1 MLLPRQNLYP
11 GKLAGAW
18 RRELD
23 GLVASDAVN
32 RLWAKD
38 ETLWQ
43 GNGGRRRLVGENLAW
58 LDLPERIGKYMAKAG
73 ELAPVAQSEGFQ
85 DVVLIGMGGPNL
97 AAETLLNTSA
107 EKRYRRVFVLDSTDP
122 SAIRAVDEQLD
133 HAATLFVVV
142 GKSGK
147 RIETH
152 ALMLYFLN
160 RLKALRVSEPGLHF
174 VAVTEKDSYLAELAR
189 NYGFLQTFLDP
200 PGIKG
205 RYSSLLHFG
214 LLSSAIWKY
223 ERKTLVSRAIAMRE
237 VCRQSPTVDV
247 NPAPGLAAFLAAGA
261 IEGSNKLLLLGTRS
275 VQPLTY
281 RIGQLV
287 GASTCKQGQGLL
299 PVCDEIPRWLEIYRQ
314 GFLAAILK
322 MRGDEDSEV
331 NEFEMKLRRAGA
343 PTVSIEMDSPEELG
357 VEVFKWEIATALACV
372 PLNVNP
378 FDEPDVQENR
388 ERVSG
393 MLEEQ
398 SAKQERPARTAR
410 VRERGIVLYAEAG
423 TRLQISTL
431 NLFEALRTFLA
442 AREADGYLAIIT
454 YAGSKPETDAALGR
468 LREQL
473 VARLGI
479 PVSLSAGPRYLRNFE
494 QVYKGGPSRG
504 LFLILTTEPPADL
517 GIPGAG
523 YTFGQLQLALALS
536 DFESLGAR
544 QMLVMQ
550 LHFTLGLEQG
560 LSELEHLVHKL

>member
-1 MLLPRQNLYP
+1 LLLPRQNVYP

-23 GLVASDAVN
+23 ELVARDAVN

-38 ETLWQ
+38 ETLWR
-43 GNGGRRRLVGENLAW
+43 GAGGQARLVGENLTW
-58 LDLPERIGKYMAKAG
+58 LDLPERVGAYMAKAE
-73 ELAPVAQSEGFQ
+73 ELAGVAHAEGLQ
-85 DVVLIGMGGPNL
+85 DVVVIGMGGPNL

-133 HAATLFVVV
+133 YAATLFVVV
-142 GKSGK
+142 EKAGK

-160 RLKALRVSEPGLHF
+160 RLKALRVSEPGRHF
-174 VAVTEKDSYLAELAR
+174 VAVTERDSYLSVLAKH
-189 NYGFLQTFLDP
+189 NGFLEIFFDP

-223 ERKTLVSRAIAMRE
+223 EPQTLVSRAIAMRE

-275 VQPLTY
+275 VQALTY

-287 GASTCKQGQGLL
+287 GASMCKQGQGLL
-299 PVCDEIPRWLEIYRQ
+299 PICDEMPRWLEMYRQ

-322 MRGDEDSEV
+322 MRGDADLEAK
-331 NEFEMKLRRAGA
+331 EFEMELRRAGA
-343 PTVSIEMDSPEELG
+343 PTVSIEMESPEELG

-378 FDEPDVQENR
+378 FDEPDVQESR

-393 MLEEQ
+393 MLEELA
-398 SAKQERPARTAR
+398 AKQGRPPRTAR
-410 VRERGIVLYAEAG
+410 VRERGIDLYAEAG

-431 NLFEALRTFLA
+431 NLSEALRTFLE
-442 AREADGYLAIIT
+442 AREADAYLAIIT
-454 YAGSKPETDAALGR
+454 YAGSKPETDAALRR
-468 LREQL
+468 LRELL
-473 VARLGI
+473 VERLGI

-494 QVYKGGPSRG
+494 QVYKGGPSKG
-504 LFLILTTEPPADL
+504 LFLILTTEPASDL
-517 GIPGAG
+517 NVPGAG
-523 YTFGQLQLALALS
+523 YTFGQLQLALALN
-536 DFESLGAR
+536 DFESLELR
-544 QMLVMQ
+544 RMLVMQ
-550 LHFTLGLEQG
+550 LHCTQGLEQG
-560 LSELEHLVHKL
+560 LSELEQLVKKL

>member
-1 MLLPRQNLYP
+1 LLLPSQNLYP

-23 GLVASDAVN
+23 ELVASDAVN

-38 ETLWQ
+38 ETLWR
-43 GNGGRRRLVGENLAW
+43 GAGGQRRLVGENLAW

-142 GKSGK
+142 EKSGK

-544 QMLVMQ
+544 RMLVMQ